1 MLSTVATSKWKCR
14 SEDTFKLE
22 RLEPT
27 CGGEPLREVAVTED
41 LFRASAMHAEAPVA
55 FKEMKVAALKA
66 ELVARGA
73 ARSGAKGVLQSRLN
87 ALIVQRP
94 EWTLETR
101 GTGRRRTACEGCAT
115 RPRSQSPY

>member
-1 MLSTVATSKWKCR
+1 MR
-14 SEDTFKLE
+14 
-22 RLEPT
+22 R
-27 CGGEPLREVAVTED
+27 
-41 LFRASAMHAEAPVA
+41 EAPVA
-55 FKEMKVAALKA
+55 FEKMKVAALKA
-66 ELVARGA
+66 ELVARNSA

-94 EWTLETR
+94 EWALETR